1 MLDGVCSSFILT
13 ILDVFDVSNTEVLLS
28 KGMCMLNFYSDV
40 LNALHQNVSLRYVFI
55 LFCYFVLLIYHFP
68 YASYYRILYQKI

>member
-28 KGMCMLNFYSDV
+28 NGMCMLNFYSDV
-40 LNALHQNVSLRYVFI
+40 LNALHQNVSLWYLFI
-55 LFCYFVLLIYHFP
+55 LFV
-68 YASYYRILYQKI
+68 ILFILFY